1 LLDILE
7 AAGQDQRLV
16 LFIEG
21 LMFRQMAMDGNA
33 DLTAN
38 ALTQSS
44 LLWQSLYLSLQSGVM
59 FVKRRAGA
67 PPFKLPPREATSRSK
82 SPLSSKR
89 NSLTNLLRGRHSSVD
104 MNAFVRTSGQSM
116 GFGTGALSAF
126 SRRSSIANG
135 GGSSRRSS
143 VAGGGHISAGGGE
156 EAAGKLAGSLSN
168 APDQQKKNLQRR
180 RSFVDLS

>member
-1 LLDILE
+1 M
-7 AAGQDQRLV
+7 

-21 LMFRQMAMDGNA
+21 LMFRQMAMDGNT
-33 DLTAN
+33 DRTAN

-59 FVKRRAGA
+59 FVKRRACA

-89 NSLTNLLRGRHSSVD
+89 NSLSNLLRGRHTSVD
-104 MNAFVRTSGQSM
+104 MNAFVRTSGQSV
-116 GFGTGALSAF
+116 GFGTGALLAF

-135 GGSSRRSS
+135 GGSSRRGS
-143 VAGGGHISAGGGE
+143 VAGGGHSIAGEVGE
-156 EAAGKLAGSLSN
+156 EASGKLAGSLSN
-168 APDQQKKNLQRR
+168 APDHQKKNLQRR